1 MGTTTFKNVVAI
13 STRMGDA
20 YTLDVNNPT
29 PSYPRGTLTRAH
41 SEILKG
47 YSLCHSLLRT
57 YMFISKRMDKV
68 WYVCKIEYY
77 AVEKMNKYNYW
88 YQPGCNSQT

>member
-1 MGTTTFKNVVAI
+1 MGTITFKNVVAI

-20 YTLDVNNPT
+20 HTLKVNNPT
-29 PSYPRGTLTRAH
+29 PSYPRRTLTRAH
-41 SEILKG
+41 SEMLKG
-47 YSLCHSLLRT
+47 CSLWHYLLTT

-77 AVEKMNKYNYW
+77 TVKKMNKI
-88 YQPGCNSQT
+88 